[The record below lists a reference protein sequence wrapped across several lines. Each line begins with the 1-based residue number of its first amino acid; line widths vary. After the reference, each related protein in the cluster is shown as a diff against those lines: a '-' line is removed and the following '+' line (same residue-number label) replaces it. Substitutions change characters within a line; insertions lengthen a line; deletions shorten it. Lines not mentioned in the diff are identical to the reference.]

1 MTTQHQ
7 HKARTKSSSSL
18 NSNFFKKV
26 GIYFK
31 FLFFYVLNKKVV
43 QIMFPIAMLIA
54 IIIGLLPLVL
64 FNETYNATKSMS
76 ITGPIASFIVSF
88 VLGINLGR
96 YTFGDS
102 RNQGTEI
109 LILSKPITRY
119 QILVG
124 RFLYLFIFC
133 LVIGI
138 ILSVFNTIFLLLADT
153 KVKNYFPNEYD
164 TSNLKNFINI
174 TWISLG
180 ICIFGG
186 LLSGFIAVFRNG
198 KILPVLAPLVF
209 FLILIIGLFYPIIIN
224 SAREGTSDA
233 INNLYKEEY
242 DNKINPAP
250 TDEGLSSAYH
260 PSPKLKAFRGSYD
273 PFSKSKSNLSKN
285 AYYQLSDSLNS
296 DVYRKAFSNLTN
308 SASNQAAR
316 FFNYIN
322 PLGLFIPDIFS
333 YNTLNK
339 QDVSLDQIKTGG
351 EGFYSG
357 YGYYTYDYNYDKNSN
372 NYFPTVV
379 NSVDNSS
386 YLIVPTQ
393 QIDHY
398 IYDYVYLPNNY
409 GIFVEKPWDIPV
421 SLQYHVKASDGSNFS
436 KIFASS
442 TPTTPP
448 TTDDYYFS
456 ANFLFS
462 RILQTLTNA
471 LLVSDDIQNALINYF
486 ASFGNDQKSISFTD
500 FSSDA
505 SKAILDIKDNV
516 LNELN
521 KLKTLKAPDDIT
533 NWLNEFFSHLIKQ
546 IENNSQSSYSSSN
559 SFTES
564 FSGLSKKQKLL
575 SEISSISELINAITP
590 SNFVLLISGYAALYF
605 SIFTSYHNIASSITD
620 LSNGTNQG
628 LTLNLSYSTDGT
640 TQKAY
645 DDKSLALP
653 ESLILGV
660 YPKTESS
667 INYYW
672 WANSDYGSNFNTKT
686 PALDPSAPSAS
697 SKDPLFSLLGF
708 VGNGT
713 NPSISSDPTASSS
726 YGSSTYNKTGKTYM
740 EALQDKTLWNTSPI
754 EYAPNKQLDKNFWRQ
769 DFADFNDSDSERSYS
784 PFLLLPSSQVFILT
798 EVNRSPTWAIA
809 FLWTLVSLALIP
821 AICVVFLRRDY
832 LEVNN

>member
-7 HKARTKSSSSL
+7 HKARTKSSSGL

-43 QIMFPIAMLIA
+43 QIMFPIAMLVA

-124 RFLYLFIFC
+124 RFLFLFIFC

-138 ILSVFNTIFLLLADT
+138 ILSVFNTIFLLLADA
-153 KVKNYFPNEYD
+153 KVKTYFPNEYD

-186 LLSGFIAVFRNG
+186 LLSGFIAVFKNG
-198 KILPVLAPLVF
+198 KILPVLAPLIF
-209 FLILIIGLFYPIIIN
+209 FLIFIIGLFYPLIVN
-224 SAREGTSDA
+224 GMNGGGSDA
-233 INNLYKEEY
+233 ITNLYKEES
-242 DNKINPAP
+242 DNKIKP
-250 TDEGLSSAYH
+250 TTEGLGSTTTDNA
-260 PSPKLKAFRGSYD
+260 PSLKAFRGSYD

-296 DVYRKAFSNLTN
+296 DVYKKAFSNLTN

-322 PLGLFIPDIFS
+322 PLGLFIPNIFS
-333 YNTLNK
+333 FTLDTQNI
-339 QDVSLDQIKTGG
+339 SLDQIQKYEHDTQGK
-351 EGFYSG
+351 

-372 NYFPTVV
+372 NYFPTVKS
-379 NSVDNSS
+379 SVDNSP
-386 YLIVPTQ
+386 YLIVPSQ
-393 QIDHY
+393 QKNHY

-409 GIFVEKPWDIPV
+409 GIFVEESLDIPV
-421 SLQYHVKASDGSNFS
+421 SLEYHVKASDGSNFS

-442 TPTTPP
+442 TPTAPP

-505 SKAILDIKDNV
+505 SKAISDSKDNV
-516 LNELN
+516 LNELK

-533 NWLNEFFSHLIKQ
+533 NWLNEFFSPLINQ
-546 IENNSQSSYSSSN
+546 IENNSQSSYSSYN

-564 FSGLSKKQKLL
+564 FGGLSIKQKLL

-590 SNFVLLISGYAALYF
+590 SNFVLLISGYASLYF

-640 TQKAY
+640 TQKTY

-653 ESLILGV
+653 ESLILGA

-667 INYYW
+667 TNYYW

-726 YGSSTYNKTGKTYM
+726 YGSSGNDLIGKTYM
-740 EALQDKTLWNTSPI
+740 DALQNKALWNTSPI
-754 EYAPNKQLDKNFWRQ
+754 EYAPNNQLDKNFWMQ
-769 DFADFNDSDSERSYS
+769 DFMSYRNHNLETPYT

-809 FLWTLVSLALIP
+809 LLWTLVSLALIP

>member
-7 HKARTKSSSSL
+7 HKGRTKSSSSL

-43 QIMFPIAMLIA
+43 QIMFPIAMLVA

-124 RFLYLFIFC
+124 RFLFLFIFC

-138 ILSVFNTIFLLLADT
+138 ILSVFNTIFLLLADA
-153 KVKNYFPNEYD
+153 KVKTYFPNEYD

-186 LLSGFIAVFRNG
+186 LLSGFIAVFKNG
-198 KILPVLAPLVF
+198 KILPVLAPLIF
-209 FLILIIGLFYPIIIN
+209 FLILIIGLFYPLIVN
-224 SAREGTSDA
+224 GMNGGGSDA
-233 INNLYKEEY
+233 ITNLYKEES
-242 DNKINPAP
+242 DNKIKP
-250 TDEGLSSAYH
+250 TTEGLGSTTTDNA
-260 PSPKLKAFRGSYD
+260 PSLKAFRGSYD

-296 DVYRKAFSNLTN
+296 DVYKKAFSNLTN

-322 PLGLFIPDIFS
+322 PLGLFIPNIFS
-333 YNTLNK
+333 FTLDTQNI
-339 QDVSLDQIKTGG
+339 SLDQIQKYEDYTQGK
-351 EGFYSG
+351 

-372 NYFPTVV
+372 NYFPTVKS
-379 NSVDNSS
+379 SVDNSP
-386 YLIVPTQ
+386 YLIVPSQ
-393 QIDHY
+393 QKNHY

-409 GIFVEKPWDIPV
+409 GIFVEESLDIPV
-421 SLQYHVKASDGSNFS
+421 SLEYHVKASDGSNFS

-442 TPTTPP
+442 TPTAPP

-505 SKAILDIKDNV
+505 SKAISDSKDNV
-516 LNELN
+516 LNELK

-533 NWLNEFFSHLIKQ
+533 NWLNEFFSPLINQ
-546 IENNSQSSYSSSN
+546 IENNSQSSYSSYN

-564 FSGLSKKQKLL
+564 FGDLSIKQKLL

-590 SNFVLLISGYAALYF
+590 SNFVLLISGYASLYF

-620 LSNGTNQG
+620 LSNGANQG

-640 TQKAY
+640 TQKTY

-653 ESLILGV
+653 ESLILGA

-667 INYYW
+667 TNYYW

-686 PALDPSAPSAS
+686 PVLDPSTPSSS

-713 NPSISSDPTASSS
+713 NPLATDPTASSS
-726 YGSSTYNKTGKTYM
+726 YGSSGNDLIGKTYM
-740 EALQDKTLWNTSPI
+740 DALQNKALWNTSPI
-754 EYAPNKQLDKNFWRQ
+754 EYAPNNQLDKNFWMQ
-769 DFADFNDSDSERSYS
+769 DFMSYRNHNLETPYT

-809 FLWTLVSLALIP
+809 LLWTLVSLALIP

>member
-7 HKARTKSSSSL
+7 HKGRTKSSSSL

-43 QIMFPIAMLIA
+43 QIMFPIAMLVA

-124 RFLYLFIFC
+124 RFLFLFIFC

-138 ILSVFNTIFLLLADT
+138 ILSVFNTIFLLLADA
-153 KVKNYFPNEYD
+153 KVKTYFPNEYD

-186 LLSGFIAVFRNG
+186 LLSGFIAVFKNG
-198 KILPVLAPLVF
+198 KILPVLAPLIF
-209 FLILIIGLFYPIIIN
+209 FLILIIGLFYPLIVN
-224 SAREGTSDA
+224 GMNGGGSDA
-233 INNLYKEEY
+233 ITNLYKEES
-242 DNKINPAP
+242 DNKIKP
-250 TDEGLSSAYH
+250 TTEGLGSTTTDNA
-260 PSPKLKAFRGSYD
+260 PSLKAFRGSYD

-296 DVYRKAFSNLTN
+296 DVYKKAFSNLTN

-322 PLGLFIPDIFS
+322 PLGLFIPNIFS
-333 YNTLNK
+333 FTLDTQNI
-339 QDVSLDQIKTGG
+339 SLDQIQKYEDYTQGK
-351 EGFYSG
+351 

-372 NYFPTVV
+372 NYFPTVKS
-379 NSVDNSS
+379 SVDNSP
-386 YLIVPTQ
+386 YLIVPSQ
-393 QIDHY
+393 QKNHY

-409 GIFVEKPWDIPV
+409 GIFVEESLDIPV
-421 SLQYHVKASDGSNFS
+421 SLEYHVKASDGSNFS

-442 TPTTPP
+442 TPTAPP

-505 SKAILDIKDNV
+505 SKAISDSKDNV
-516 LNELN
+516 LNELK

-533 NWLNEFFSHLIKQ
+533 NWLNEFFSPLINQ
-546 IENNSQSSYSSSN
+546 IENNSQSSYSSYN

-564 FSGLSKKQKLL
+564 FGDLSIKQKLL

-590 SNFVLLISGYAALYF
+590 SNFVLLISGYASLYF

-620 LSNGTNQG
+620 LSNGANQG

-640 TQKAY
+640 TQKTY

-653 ESLILGV
+653 ESLILGA
-660 YPKTESS
+660 YPNKTESS
-667 INYYW
+667 TNYYW

-686 PALDPSAPSAS
+686 PVLDPSTPSSS

-713 NPSISSDPTASSS
+713 NPLATDPTASSS
-726 YGSSTYNKTGKTYM
+726 YGSSGNDLIGKTYM
-740 EALQDKTLWNTSPI
+740 DALQNKALWNTSPI
-754 EYAPNKQLDKNFWRQ
+754 EYAPNNQLDKNFWMQ
-769 DFADFNDSDSERSYS
+769 DFMSYRNHNLETPYT

-809 FLWTLVSLALIP
+809 LLWTLVSLALIP

>member
-1 MTTQHQ
+1 
-7 HKARTKSSSSL
+7 
-18 NSNFFKKV
+18 
-26 GIYFK
+26 
-31 FLFFYVLNKKVV
+31 
-43 QIMFPIAMLIA
+43 MFPIAMLVA

-64 FNETYNATKSMS
+64 FNTTYNATRNMATSGL
-76 ITGPIASFIVSF
+76 IVSFIVCF
-88 VLGINLGR
+88 ILGINLGR

-109 LILSKPITRY
+109 LILSKPITRW
-119 QILVG
+119 QILIS
-124 RFLYLFIFC
+124 RFLYLFVFC

-138 ILSVFNTIFLLLADT
+138 ILSVFNTIFLLLADA
-153 KVKNYFPNEYD
+153 KVKTYFPSEYE
-164 TSNLKNFINI
+164 TSNLENFIST

-180 ICIFGG
+180 ICVFGG

-209 FLILIIGLFYPIIIN
+209 FLILLIGLFYPIIVNGMN
-224 SAREGTSDA
+224 SGGSDA
-233 INNLYKEEY
+233 ITNLYKEES
-242 DNKINPAP
+242 DNKIKP
-250 TDEGLSSAYH
+250 TTEGLGSSTTDN
-260 PSPKLKAFRGSYD
+260 PLPLKAFRGSYD

-296 DVYRKAFSNLTN
+296 DVYKKAFSNLTN

-322 PLGLFIPDIFS
+322 PLGLFIPNIFS
-333 YNTLNK
+333 FNLDTQN
-339 QDVSLDQIKTGG
+339 VSLDQIKKYDSYGTDGTT
-351 EGFYSG
+351 
-357 YGYYTYDYNYDKNSN
+357 GYYTYDYNYDKNSN
-372 NYFPTVV
+372 NYFPTVL

-386 YLIVPTQ
+386 YLIVPSQ
-393 QIDHY
+393 QKDHY

-409 GIFVEKPWDIPV
+409 GIFVEEPLDIPV
-421 SLQYHVKASDGSNFS
+421 SLEYHVKTSDGSNFS
-436 KIFASS
+436 KIFTSS
-442 TPTTPP
+442 TATASPAT
-448 TTDDYYFS
+448 DYYFS

-486 ASFGNDQKSISFTD
+486 ASFGNNQKSISFTD

-505 SKAILDIKDNV
+505 SKAISDSKDNV
-516 LNELN
+516 LNELK

-533 NWLNEFFSHLIKQ
+533 NWLNEFFNPLIKQ

-564 FSGLSKKQKLL
+564 FGRLSKKQELL

-605 SIFTSYHNIASSITD
+605 SIFTSYHNIASSIIG
-620 LSNGTNQG
+620 LSDSTNQG
-628 LTLNLSYSTDGT
+628 LTLNLSYGTDGT

-645 DDKSLALP
+645 DAKSLVLP
-653 ESLILGV
+653 ESLILGA
-660 YPKTESS
+660 YPKTESN

-672 WANSDYGSNFNTKT
+672 WANSDYGSNFNTYT
-686 PALDPSAPSAS
+686 PVLDPSVPSSS

-708 VGNGT
+708 VGNGI
-713 NPSISSDPTASSS
+713 NSFIPSDPAASSSS
-726 YGSSTYNKTGKTYM
+726 YGSPGNSLVGKSYM
-740 EALQDKTLWNTSPI
+740 DALQDKTLWNTSPI
-754 EYAPNKQLDKNFWRQ
+754 EYAPNKQLDKNFWIQ
-769 DFADFNDSDSERSYS
+769 DFARYNNSDLERPYS

-809 FLWTLVSLALIP
+809 LLWTLVSLALIP

>member
-1 MTTQHQ
+1 MKTQHQ
-7 HKARTKSSSSL
+7 HKARTKSSSGL

-43 QIMFPIAMLIA
+43 QIMFPIAMLVA

-124 RFLYLFIFC
+124 RFLFLFIFC

-138 ILSVFNTIFLLLADT
+138 ILSVFNTIFLLLADA
-153 KVKNYFPNEYD
+153 KVKTYFPNEYD

-186 LLSGFIAVFRNG
+186 LLSGFISVFKNG
-198 KILPVLAPLVF
+198 KILPVLAPLIF
-209 FLILIIGLFYPIIIN
+209 FLILIIGLFYPLIVN
-224 SAREGTSDA
+224 GMNGGASDA
-233 INNLYKEEY
+233 ITNLYKEES
-242 DNKINPAP
+242 DNKIKP
-250 TDEGLSSAYH
+250 TTEGLGSTTTDNA
-260 PSPKLKAFRGSYD
+260 PSLKAFRGSYD

-296 DVYRKAFSNLTN
+296 DVYKKAFSNLTN

-322 PLGLFIPDIFS
+322 PLGLFIPNIFS
-333 YNTLNK
+333 FTLDTQNI
-339 QDVSLDQIKTGG
+339 SLDQIQKYENDTQGK
-351 EGFYSG
+351 

-372 NYFPTVV
+372 NYFPTVKS
-379 NSVDNSS
+379 SVDNSP
-386 YLIVPTQ
+386 YLIVPSQ
-393 QIDHY
+393 QKNHY

-409 GIFVEKPWDIPV
+409 GIFVEESLDIPV
-421 SLQYHVKASDGSNFS
+421 SLEYHVKASDGSNFS

-442 TPTTPP
+442 TPTAPP

-462 RILQTLTNA
+462 RILQTLTNS

-505 SKAILDIKDNV
+505 SKAISDSKDNV
-516 LNELN
+516 LNELK

-533 NWLNEFFSHLIKQ
+533 NWLNEFFSPLINQ
-546 IENNSQSSYSSSN
+546 IENNSQSSYSSYN

-564 FSGLSKKQKLL
+564 FGGLSIKQKLL

-590 SNFVLLISGYAALYF
+590 SNFVLLISGYASLYF

-640 TQKAY
+640 TQKTY

-653 ESLILGV
+653 ESLILGA

-667 INYYW
+667 TNYYW

-686 PALDPSAPSAS
+686 PVLDPSTPSAS

-713 NPSISSDPTASSS
+713 NPLATDPTASSS
-726 YGSSTYNKTGKTYM
+726 YGSSGNDLIGKTYM
-740 EALQDKTLWNTSPI
+740 DALQNKALWNTSAI
-754 EYAPNKQLDKNFWRQ
+754 EYAPNNQLDKNFWMQ
-769 DFADFNDSDSERSYS
+769 DFMSYRNHNLETPYT

-809 FLWTLVSLALIP
+809 LLWTLVSLALIP

>member
-7 HKARTKSSSSL
+7 HKGRTKSSSSL

-43 QIMFPIAMLIA
+43 QIMFPIAMLVA

-124 RFLYLFIFC
+124 RFLFLFIFC

-138 ILSVFNTIFLLLADT
+138 ILSVFNTIFLLLADA
-153 KVKNYFPNEYD
+153 KVKTYFPNEYD
-164 TSNLKNFINI
+164 TSNLKNLINI

-186 LLSGFIAVFRNG
+186 LLSGFIAVFKNG
-198 KILPVLAPLVF
+198 KILPVLAPLIF
-209 FLILIIGLFYPIIIN
+209 FLILIIGLFYPLIVN
-224 SAREGTSDA
+224 GMNGGGSDA
-233 INNLYKEEY
+233 ITNLYKEES
-242 DNKINPAP
+242 DNKIKP
-250 TDEGLSSAYH
+250 TTEGLGSTTTDNA
-260 PSPKLKAFRGSYD
+260 PSLKAFRGSYD

-296 DVYRKAFSNLTN
+296 DVYKKAFSNLTN

-322 PLGLFIPDIFS
+322 PLGLFIPNIFS
-333 YNTLNK
+333 FTLDTQNI
-339 QDVSLDQIKTGG
+339 SLDQIQKYENDTQGK
-351 EGFYSG
+351 

-372 NYFPTVV
+372 NYFPTVKS
-379 NSVDNSS
+379 SVDNSP
-386 YLIVPTQ
+386 YLIVPSQ
-393 QIDHY
+393 QKNHY

-409 GIFVEKPWDIPV
+409 GIFVEESLDIPV
-421 SLQYHVKASDGSNFS
+421 SLEYHVKASDDSNFS

-442 TPTTPP
+442 TPTAPP

-462 RILQTLTNA
+462 RILQTLTNS

-505 SKAILDIKDNV
+505 SKAISDSKDNV
-516 LNELN
+516 LNELK

-533 NWLNEFFSHLIKQ
+533 NWLNEFFSPLINQ
-546 IENNSQSSYSSSN
+546 IENNSQSSYSSYN

-564 FSGLSKKQKLL
+564 FGGLSIKQKLL

-590 SNFVLLISGYAALYF
+590 SNFVLLISGYASLYF

-640 TQKAY
+640 TQKTY

-653 ESLILGV
+653 ESLILGA

-667 INYYW
+667 TNYYW

-686 PALDPSAPSAS
+686 PVLDPSTPSAS

-713 NPSISSDPTASSS
+713 NPLATDPTASSS
-726 YGSSTYNKTGKTYM
+726 YGSSGNDLIGKTYM
-740 EALQDKTLWNTSPI
+740 DALQNKALWNTSPI
-754 EYAPNKQLDKNFWRQ
+754 EYAPNNQLDKNFWMQ
-769 DFADFNDSDSERSYS
+769 DFMSYRNHNLETPYT

-809 FLWTLVSLALIP
+809 LLWTLVSLALIP

>member
-43 QIMFPIAMLIA
+43 QIMFPIAMLVA

-124 RFLYLFIFC
+124 RFLFLFIFC

-138 ILSVFNTIFLLLADT
+138 ILSVFNTIFLLLADA
-153 KVKNYFPNEYD
+153 KVKTYFPNEYD

-186 LLSGFIAVFRNG
+186 LLSGFIAVFKNG
-198 KILPVLAPLVF
+198 KILPVLAPLIF
-209 FLILIIGLFYPIIIN
+209 FLILIIGLFYPLIVN
-224 SAREGTSDA
+224 DMNGGGSDA
-233 INNLYKEEY
+233 ITNLYKEES
-242 DNKINPAP
+242 DNKIKP
-250 TDEGLSSAYH
+250 TTEGLGSTTTDNA
-260 PSPKLKAFRGSYD
+260 PSLKAFRGSYD

-296 DVYRKAFSNLTN
+296 DVYKKAFSNLTN

-322 PLGLFIPDIFS
+322 PLGLFIPNIFS
-333 YNTLNK
+333 FTLDTQNI
-339 QDVSLDQIKTGG
+339 SLDQIQKYERETLGK
-351 EGFYSG
+351 

-372 NYFPTVV
+372 NYFPTVKS
-379 NSVDNSS
+379 SVDNSP
-386 YLIVPTQ
+386 YLIVPSQ
-393 QIDHY
+393 QKNHY

-409 GIFVEKPWDIPV
+409 GIFVEESLDIPV
-421 SLQYHVKASDGSNFS
+421 SLEYHVKASDGSNFS

-442 TPTTPP
+442 TPTAPP

-462 RILQTLTNA
+462 RILQTLTNS

-505 SKAILDIKDNV
+505 SKAISDSKDNV
-516 LNELN
+516 LNELK

-533 NWLNEFFSHLIKQ
+533 NWLNEFFSPLINQ
-546 IENNSQSSYSSSN
+546 IENNSQSSYSSYN

-564 FSGLSKKQKLL
+564 FGGLSIKQKLL

-590 SNFVLLISGYAALYF
+590 SNFVLLISGYASLYF

-640 TQKAY
+640 TQKTY

-653 ESLILGV
+653 ESLILGA

-667 INYYW
+667 TNYYW

-686 PALDPSAPSAS
+686 PVLDPSTPSAS

-713 NPSISSDPTASSS
+713 NPLATDPTASSS
-726 YGSSTYNKTGKTYM
+726 YGSSGNDLIGKTYM
-740 EALQDKTLWNTSPI
+740 DALQNKALWNTSPI
-754 EYAPNKQLDKNFWRQ
+754 EYAPNNQLDKNFWMQ
-769 DFADFNDSDSERSYS
+769 DFMSYNNQNLETPYT

-809 FLWTLVSLALIP
+809 LLWTLVSLALIP

>member
-43 QIMFPIAMLIA
+43 QIMFPIAMLVA

-124 RFLYLFIFC
+124 RFLFLFIFC

-198 KILPVLAPLVF
+198 KILPVLAPLIF
-209 FLILIIGLFYPIIIN
+209 FLILIIGLFYPLIVN
-224 SAREGTSDA
+224 GMNGGGSDA
-233 INNLYKEEY
+233 ITNLYKEES
-242 DNKINPAP
+242 DNKIKP
-250 TDEGLSSAYH
+250 TTEGLGSTTTDNA
-260 PSPKLKAFRGSYD
+260 PSLKAFRGSYD

-296 DVYRKAFSNLTN
+296 DVYKKAFSNLTN

-322 PLGLFIPDIFS
+322 PLGLFIPNIFS
-333 YNTLNK
+333 FTLDTQNI
-339 QDVSLDQIKTGG
+339 SLDQIQKYERDTQGK
-351 EGFYSG
+351 

-372 NYFPTVV
+372 NYFPTVKS
-379 NSVDNSS
+379 SVDNSP
-386 YLIVPTQ
+386 YLIVPSQ
-393 QIDHY
+393 QKNHY

-409 GIFVEKPWDIPV
+409 GIFVEESLDIPV
-421 SLQYHVKASDGSNFS
+421 SLEYHVKASDGSNFS

-442 TPTTPP
+442 TPTAPP

-505 SKAILDIKDNV
+505 SKAISDSKDNV
-516 LNELN
+516 LNELK

-533 NWLNEFFSHLIKQ
+533 NWLNEFFSPLINQ

-564 FSGLSKKQKLL
+564 FGGLSIKQKLL

-590 SNFVLLISGYAALYF
+590 SNFVLLISGYASLYF

-620 LSNGTNQG
+620 LSNGANQG

-640 TQKAY
+640 TQKTY

-653 ESLILGV
+653 ESLILGA

-667 INYYW
+667 TNYYW

-686 PALDPSAPSAS
+686 PVLDPSTPSSS

-713 NPSISSDPTASSS
+713 NPLATDPTASSS
-726 YGSSTYNKTGKTYM
+726 YGSSGNDLIGKTYM
-740 EALQDKTLWNTSPI
+740 DALQNKALWNTSPI
-754 EYAPNKQLDKNFWRQ
+754 EYAPNNQLDKNFWMQ
-769 DFADFNDSDSERSYS
+769 DFMSYRNHNLETPYT

-809 FLWTLVSLALIP
+809 LLWTLVSLALIP

>member
-43 QIMFPIAMLIA
+43 QIMFPIAMLVA

-124 RFLYLFIFC
+124 RFLFLFIFC

-138 ILSVFNTIFLLLADT
+138 ILSVFNTIFLLLADA
-153 KVKNYFPNEYD
+153 KVKTYFPNEYD

-186 LLSGFIAVFRNG
+186 LLSGFIAVFKNG
-198 KILPVLAPLVF
+198 KILPVLSPLVF
-209 FLILIIGLFYPIIIN
+209 FLILIIGLFYPLIVN
-224 SAREGTSDA
+224 GMNGGGSDA
-233 INNLYKEEY
+233 ITNLYKEES
-242 DNKINPAP
+242 DNKIKP
-250 TDEGLSSAYH
+250 TTEGLGSTTTDNA
-260 PSPKLKAFRGSYD
+260 PSLKAFRGSYD

-296 DVYRKAFSNLTN
+296 DVYKKAFSNLTN

-322 PLGLFIPDIFS
+322 PLGLFIPNIFS
-333 YNTLNK
+333 FTLDTQNI
-339 QDVSLDQIKTGG
+339 SLDQIQKYERDTQGK
-351 EGFYSG
+351 

-372 NYFPTVV
+372 NYFPTVKS
-379 NSVDNSS
+379 SVDNSP
-386 YLIVPTQ
+386 YLIVPSQ
-393 QIDHY
+393 QKNHY

-409 GIFVEKPWDIPV
+409 GIFVEESLDIPV
-421 SLQYHVKASDGSNFS
+421 SLEYHVKASDGSNFS

-442 TPTTPP
+442 TPTAPP

-462 RILQTLTNA
+462 RILQTLTNS

-505 SKAILDIKDNV
+505 SKAISDSKDNV
-516 LNELN
+516 LNELK

-533 NWLNEFFSHLIKQ
+533 NWLNEFFSPLINQ
-546 IENNSQSSYSSSN
+546 IENNSQSSYSSYN

-564 FSGLSKKQKLL
+564 FGGLSIKQKLL

-590 SNFVLLISGYAALYF
+590 SNFVLLISGYASLYF

-640 TQKAY
+640 TQKTY

-653 ESLILGV
+653 ESLILGA

-667 INYYW
+667 TNYYW

-686 PALDPSAPSAS
+686 PVLDPSTPSSS

-713 NPSISSDPTASSS
+713 NPLATDPTASSS
-726 YGSSTYNKTGKTYM
+726 YGSSGNDLIGKTYM
-740 EALQDKTLWNTSPI
+740 DALQNKALWNTSPI
-754 EYAPNKQLDKNFWRQ
+754 EYAPNNQLDKNFWMQ
-769 DFADFNDSDSERSYS
+769 DFMSYRNHNLETPYT

-809 FLWTLVSLALIP
+809 LLWTLVSLALIP

>member
-43 QIMFPIAMLIA
+43 QIMFPIAMLVA

-124 RFLYLFIFC
+124 RFLFLFIFC

-198 KILPVLAPLVF
+198 KILPVLAPLIF
-209 FLILIIGLFYPIIIN
+209 FLILIIGLFYPLIVN
-224 SAREGTSDA
+224 GMNGGGSDA
-233 INNLYKEEY
+233 ITNLYKEES
-242 DNKINPAP
+242 DNKIKP
-250 TDEGLSSAYH
+250 TTEGLGSTTTDNA
-260 PSPKLKAFRGSYD
+260 PSLKAFRGSYD
-273 PFSKSKSNLSKN
+273 PFSKSKPNLSKN

-296 DVYRKAFSNLTN
+296 DVYKKAFSNLTN

-322 PLGLFIPDIFS
+322 PLGLFIPNIFS
-333 YNTLNK
+333 FTLDTQNI
-339 QDVSLDQIKTGG
+339 SLDQIQKYERDTQGK
-351 EGFYSG
+351 

-372 NYFPTVV
+372 NYFPTVKS
-379 NSVDNSS
+379 SVDNSP
-386 YLIVPTQ
+386 YLIVPSQ
-393 QIDHY
+393 QKNHY

-409 GIFVEKPWDIPV
+409 GIFVEESLDIPV
-421 SLQYHVKASDGSNFS
+421 SLEYHVKASDGSNFS

-442 TPTTPP
+442 TPTAPP

-505 SKAILDIKDNV
+505 SKAISDSKDNV
-516 LNELN
+516 LNELK

-533 NWLNEFFSHLIKQ
+533 NWLNEFFSPLINQ

-564 FSGLSKKQKLL
+564 FGGLSIKQKLL

-590 SNFVLLISGYAALYF
+590 SNFVLLISGYASLYF

-620 LSNGTNQG
+620 LSNGANQG

-640 TQKAY
+640 TQKTY

-653 ESLILGV
+653 ESLILGA

-667 INYYW
+667 TNYYW

-686 PALDPSAPSAS
+686 PVLDPSTPSSS

-713 NPSISSDPTASSS
+713 NPLATDPTASSS
-726 YGSSTYNKTGKTYM
+726 YGSSGNDLIGKTYM
-740 EALQDKTLWNTSPI
+740 DALQNKALWNTSPI
-754 EYAPNKQLDKNFWRQ
+754 EYAPNNQLDKNFWMQ
-769 DFADFNDSDSERSYS
+769 DFMSYRNHNLETPYT

-809 FLWTLVSLALIP
+809 LLWTLVSLALIP

>member
-43 QIMFPIAMLIA
+43 QIMFPIAMLVA

-124 RFLYLFIFC
+124 RFLFLFIFC

-138 ILSVFNTIFLLLADT
+138 ILSVFNTIFLLLADA
-153 KVKNYFPNEYD
+153 KVKTYFPNEYD

-186 LLSGFIAVFRNG
+186 LLSGFIAVFKNG
-198 KILPVLAPLVF
+198 KILPVLAPLIF
-209 FLILIIGLFYPIIIN
+209 FLILIIGLFYPLIVN
-224 SAREGTSDA
+224 GMNGGGSDA
-233 INNLYKEEY
+233 ITNLYKEES
-242 DNKINPAP
+242 DNKIKP
-250 TDEGLSSAYH
+250 TTEGLGSTTTDNA
-260 PSPKLKAFRGSYD
+260 PSLKAFRGSYD

-296 DVYRKAFSNLTN
+296 DVYKKAFSNLTN

-322 PLGLFIPDIFS
+322 PLGLFIPNIFS
-333 YNTLNK
+333 FTLDTQNI
-339 QDVSLDQIKTGG
+339 SLDQIQKYERYTQGK
-351 EGFYSG
+351 

-372 NYFPTVV
+372 NYFPTVKS
-379 NSVDNSS
+379 SVDNSP
-386 YLIVPTQ
+386 YLIVPSQ
-393 QIDHY
+393 QKNHY

-409 GIFVEKPWDIPV
+409 GIFVEESLDIPV
-421 SLQYHVKASDGSNFS
+421 SLEYHVKASDGSNFS
-436 KIFASS
+436 KIFASP
-442 TPTTPP
+442 TPTAPP

-505 SKAILDIKDNV
+505 SKAISDSKDNV
-516 LNELN
+516 LNELK

-533 NWLNEFFSHLIKQ
+533 NWLNEFFSPLIKQ
-546 IENNSQSSYSSSN
+546 IENNSQSSYGSYN

-564 FSGLSKKQKLL
+564 FGGLSIKQKLL

-590 SNFVLLISGYAALYF
+590 SNFVLLISGYASLYF
-605 SIFTSYHNIASSITD
+605 SIFTNYHNIASSITD

-640 TQKAY
+640 TQKTY

-653 ESLILGV
+653 ESLILGA

-667 INYYW
+667 TNYYW

-686 PALDPSAPSAS
+686 SVLDPSTPSAS

-713 NPSISSDPTASSS
+713 NPLATDPTASSS
-726 YGSSTYNKTGKTYM
+726 YGSSGNDLIGKTYM
-740 EALQDKTLWNTSPI
+740 DALQNKALWNTSPI
-754 EYAPNKQLDKNFWRQ
+754 EYAPNNQLDKNFWMQ
-769 DFADFNDSDSERSYS
+769 DFMSYRNHNLETPYT

-809 FLWTLVSLALIP
+809 LLWTLVSLALIP

>member
-31 FLFFYVLNKKVV
+31 FLFFYVSNKKVV

-64 FNETYNATKSMS
+64 FNETYNATKSMA

-119 QILVG
+119 QILLG
-124 RFLYLFIFC
+124 RFLFLFIFC

-138 ILSVFNTIFLLLADT
+138 ILSVFNTIFLLLADD
-153 KVKNYFPNEYD
+153 KVKTYFPNEYD

-186 LLSGFIAVFRNG
+186 LLSGFIAVFKNG

-209 FLILIIGLFYPIIIN
+209 FLILLIGLFYPIIVNGIN
-224 SAREGTSDA
+224 SGGSDA
-233 INNLYKEEY
+233 ITNLYDEESK
-242 DNKINPAP
+242 NKIKPTPA
-250 TDEGLSSAYH
+250 DGVGSSATDKA
-260 PSPKLKAFRGSYD
+260 PSIKAFRGSYD

-296 DVYRKAFSNLTN
+296 DVYQKAFSNLTN

-322 PLGLFIPDIFS
+322 PLGLFIPNIFS
-333 YNTLNK
+333 FTLDAQN
-339 QDVSLDQIKTGG
+339 VSLDQIKKYDSFDTHGTT
-351 EGFYSG
+351 
-357 YGYYTYDYNYDKNSN
+357 GYYTYDYYYDKNSN
-372 NYFPTVV
+372 NYFPTVKS
-379 NSVDNSS
+379 SVDNSP
-386 YLIVPTQ
+386 YLIVPSQ
-393 QIDHY
+393 QKDHY

-409 GIFVEKPWDIPV
+409 GIFVEESLDIPV
-421 SLQYHVKASDGSNFS
+421 SLEYHVKASDGSNFS

-442 TPTTPP
+442 TPTAPP

-486 ASFGNDQKSISFTD
+486 ASFGNDQELISFTD

-505 SKAILDIKDNV
+505 SKAISDSKDNV

-533 NWLNEFFSHLIKQ
+533 NWLNEFFSPLIKQ

-564 FSGLSKKQKLL
+564 FGGLSKKQELL

-640 TQKAY
+640 TQKTY

-653 ESLILGV
+653 ESLILGA

-667 INYYW
+667 TNYYW
-672 WANSDYGSNFNTKT
+672 WANSDYGSIFNTKT
-686 PALDPSAPSAS
+686 PALDPSAPSVS

-713 NPSISSDPTASSS
+713 NPPVSSGPAVSSS
-726 YGSSTYNKTGKTYM
+726 YGSSVYYSTAKSYM
-740 EALQDKTLWNTSPI
+740 DAIQDKTLWNTLPI
-754 EYAPNKQLDKNFWRQ
+754 EYAPNKQLDKNFWMQ
-769 DFADFNDSDSERSYS
+769 DFVSYNSSNSETPYS

-809 FLWTLVSLALIP
+809 LLWTLVSLTLIP

>member
-1 MTTQHQ
+1 
-7 HKARTKSSSSL
+7 
-18 NSNFFKKV
+18 
-26 GIYFK
+26 
-31 FLFFYVLNKKVV
+31 
-43 QIMFPIAMLIA
+43 MFPIAMLVA

-124 RFLYLFIFC
+124 RFLFLFIFC

-138 ILSVFNTIFLLLADT
+138 ILSVFNTIFLLLADA
-153 KVKNYFPNEYD
+153 KVKTYFPNEYD

-186 LLSGFIAVFRNG
+186 LLSGFIAVFKNG
-198 KILPVLAPLVF
+198 KILPVLAPLIF
-209 FLILIIGLFYPIIIN
+209 FLILIIGLFYPLIVN
-224 SAREGTSDA
+224 GMNGGGSDA
-233 INNLYKEEY
+233 ITNLYKEES
-242 DNKINPAP
+242 DNKIKP
-250 TDEGLSSAYH
+250 TTEGLGSTTTDNA
-260 PSPKLKAFRGSYD
+260 PSLKAFRGSYD

-296 DVYRKAFSNLTN
+296 DVYKKAFSNLTN

-322 PLGLFIPDIFS
+322 PLGLFIPNIFS
-333 YNTLNK
+333 FTLDTQNI
-339 QDVSLDQIKTGG
+339 SLDQIQKYEHDTQGKC
-351 EGFYSG
+351 
-357 YGYYTYDYNYDKNSN
+357 GYYTYDYNYDKNSN
-372 NYFPTVV
+372 NYFPTVKS
-379 NSVDNSS
+379 SVDNSP
-386 YLIVPTQ
+386 YLIVPSQ
-393 QIDHY
+393 QKNHY

-409 GIFVEKPWDIPV
+409 GIFVEESLDIPV
-421 SLQYHVKASDGSNFS
+421 SLEYHVKASDGSNFS
-436 KIFASS
+436 MIFASS
-442 TPTTPP
+442 TPTAPP

-462 RILQTLTNA
+462 RILQTLTNS

-505 SKAILDIKDNV
+505 SKAISDSKDNV
-516 LNELN
+516 LNELK

-533 NWLNEFFSHLIKQ
+533 NWLNEFFSPLINQ
-546 IENNSQSSYSSSN
+546 IENNSQSSYSSYN

-564 FSGLSKKQKLL
+564 FGGLSIKQKLL

-590 SNFVLLISGYAALYF
+590 SNFVLLISGYASLYF

-640 TQKAY
+640 TQKTY

-653 ESLILGV
+653 ESLILGA

-667 INYYW
+667 TNYYW

-686 PALDPSAPSAS
+686 PVLDPSTPSAS

-713 NPSISSDPTASSS
+713 NPLATDPTASSS
-726 YGSSTYNKTGKTYM
+726 YGSSGNDLIGKTYM
-740 EALQDKTLWNTSPI
+740 DALQNKALWNTSPI
-754 EYAPNKQLDKNFWRQ
+754 EYAPNNQLDKNFWMQ
-769 DFADFNDSDSERSYS
+769 DFMSYRNHNLETPYT

-809 FLWTLVSLALIP
+809 LLWTLVSLALIP